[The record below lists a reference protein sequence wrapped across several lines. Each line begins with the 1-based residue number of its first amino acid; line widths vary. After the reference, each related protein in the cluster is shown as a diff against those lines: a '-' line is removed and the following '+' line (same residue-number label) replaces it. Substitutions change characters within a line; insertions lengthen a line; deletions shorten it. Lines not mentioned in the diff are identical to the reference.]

1 MQTENIKNVH
11 DIEKLQSQVKSIS
24 EKFAGICATCKA
36 NHKINLSAAIVKNQ
50 VQIDH
55 LKTSIDKITDALQI
69 FNENQTEL
77 TNQLK
82 VLGEKLIK
90 INGDLS
96 DIWKQIDTYKEENK
110 EKFNQLDQKIA
121 IPTATGQQLILQF
134 DQLKQKKEKTEY
146 NKNVIVT
153 TVIASI
159 IIGILSW
166 LGSAVVNNIFNHNGS
181 QTVIEKNVQQK

>member
-1 MQTENIKNVH
+1 MQTENISYVH

-24 EKFAGICATCKA
+24 EKFAGICATCQA

-50 VQIDH
+50 VQIEH
-55 LKTSIDKITDALQI
+55 LKTSMDKIINTLQV
-69 FNENQTEL
+69 FNENQSEI
-77 TNQLK
+77 TNQIK

-121 IPTATGQQLILQF
+121 IATATGQQLILQF

-166 LGSAVVNNIFNHNGS
+166 LGSAVVNNIFNHNS
-181 QTVIEKNVQQK
+181 SKTVIEKNVQQK